1 MNLQKD
7 GLTDSHV
14 RQKERLTN
22 GQTDKQNNRQIARL
36 ENQVANLIVTSV
48 LQRASVYSLDLGT
61 VHGMFWVSNTVKP
74 HYATTL

>member
-48 LQRASVYSLDLGT
+48 L
-61 VHGMFWVSNTVKP
+61 
-74 HYATTL
+74 